1 MKKLLLSLFVI
12 ELIASCSRVAVT
24 GRRQM
29 TWFPESSLQTM
40 ALTQYQTFLKENK
53 VIASG
58 KDAEMVTRVGQKIS
72 KAVNDYMT
80 KKGAGKEIAT
90 YKWEYKLVE
99 SKDVNAWCM
108 PGGKIVVYSGLLPT
122 TLNEAGLAAVMG
134 HEIAHAI
141 AKHGNERMTQGAIAQ
156 GFALTGDVLLSNSPQ
171 SRNLFGQSFGIIS
184 SVGVLMPFSRK
195 HETEADVLG
204 MRFMAMAGYNP
215 SEAIEVWKR
224 MSKIGGAK
232 PPELLS
238 SHPSNETRIANLTK
252 ELKTAMIYYRPN

>member
-1 MKKLLLSLFVI
+1 MKKLLLTLFV
-12 ELIASCSRVAVT
+12 LTFIASCSRVAVT

-29 TWFPESSLQTM
+29 TWFPESALQTM

-53 VIASG
+53 VITSG
-58 KDAEMVTRVGQKIS
+58 KDADMVNRVGQKIS

-80 KKGAGKEIAT
+80 KKGAGKEIAN

-156 GFALTGDVLLSNSPQ
+156 GIALTGDVLLSNSPQ
-171 SRNLFGQSFGIIS
+171 SRNLFGQAFGI
-184 SVGVLMPFSRK
+184 GGGMGLMAFSRK

-204 MRFMAMAGYNP
+204 MRFMAMAGYHP

-224 MSKIGGAK
+224 MSKLGGAK

-238 SHPSNETRIANLTK
+238 THPSNDTRIANLTK